1 MHFTWFSSAF
11 LNFWIFRQIK
21 EKDIISRAES
31 ILQNYWIIWYP
42 FCISVLKIR
51 RPKFFVIH
59 LISIHSTWFSSFLSF
74 FGNFLKLKK
83 GEPSFLWVGV
93 GGAGGGGGRNQFLRT
108 TELFGCFFC
117 FSILKIW
124 RSQNLC
130 HLLNFNVF

>member
-1 MHFTWFSSAF
+1 MVILLTSMHFTWFSSAF

-93 GGAGGGGGRNQFLRT
+93 GGAGGGGGGTNSWERLSYLVASSVFQF
-108 TELFGCFFC
+108 
-117 FSILKIW
+117 
-124 RSQNLC
+124 
-130 HLLNFNVF
+130 